1 MFIYIDFRAK
11 RGKFRVKAE
20 MHVHIYRFDE
30 KLIEIKGRFENYVHI
45 LRRTL
50 SSHHLNLGRKNYV
63 FGDFVIATS
72 TPDTLDTSE
81 MNHFRSRNILVEEK
95 DRLENK

>member
-45 LRRTL
+45 LEAQL
-50 SSHHLNLGRKNYV
+50 SCQQLNLGY
-63 FGDFVIATS
+63 FFCDFAIAAIT
-72 TPDTLDTSE
+72 
-81 MNHFRSRNILVEEK
+81 
-95 DRLENK
+95 

>member
-45 LRRTL
+45 TIFFKYIYPAGQKRE
-50 SSHHLNLGRKNYV
+50 V
-63 FGDFVIATS
+63 DFVPKTR
-72 TPDTLDTSE
+72 P
-81 MNHFRSRNILVEEK
+81 NF
-95 DRLENK
+95 